1 MSTDLWPA
9 LDNLGFF
16 HKGIFHSTYAQC
28 LPRLATCPHGMV
40 GLAFATC
47 QPPFLV
53 PLLGMHIYVYIALV
67 RLSLH
72 SLPIEVDRP
81 HRPSLPILRSVCT
94 LSREFCFH
102 LGCIN
107 VCKVHHVVPDRSDS
121 RTSSDITFP
130 CLYIGLHMY
139 HI

>member
-16 HKGIFHSTYAQC
+16 HEGIFHSTYAQC
-28 LPRLATCPHGMV
+28 LPGLATCAHGMV

-53 PLLGMHIYVYIALV
+53 PLLDMHICVYIALV

-72 SLPIEVDRP
+72 SLPIKVDRP
-81 HRPSLPILRSVCT
+81 HRPSLPRLRSVCT
-94 LSREFCFH
+94 LPREFFFR

-107 VCKVHHVVPDRSDS
+107 VCKVHRVVPDRI
-121 RTSSDITFP
+121 SSDITFP